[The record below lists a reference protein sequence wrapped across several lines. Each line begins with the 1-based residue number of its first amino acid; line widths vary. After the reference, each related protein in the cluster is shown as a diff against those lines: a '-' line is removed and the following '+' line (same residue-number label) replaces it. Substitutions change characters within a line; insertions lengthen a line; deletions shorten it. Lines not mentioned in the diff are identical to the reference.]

1 MKKVLKVSVVK
12 LTEDFSW
19 QRVTVRCL
27 VGISYVSNRSYS
39 QQNLKIK
46 ECCRCFQLCTVQK
59 FLSWAPRRKYP
70 QNRLKLVIRLLPCVR
85 SPRLSNQM
93 TEKGDLPVSTL
104 LFYCWIIFLFLFAD
118 FQHIRAVNQL
128 LTQAWQ
134 LVSITSQ
141 SSTNITQVPSAIQ
154 RYGRNATACARCGM
168 ELNCVSSGFK
178 R

>member
-19 QRVTVRCL
+19 KRVTVRCL
-27 VGISYVSNRSYS
+27 VGISYVSNRRYS

-104 LFYCWIIFLFLFAD
+104 LFYCWIIFLFSFCR
-118 FQHIRAVNQL
+118 FPTHQSCQ
-128 LTQAWQ
+128 
-134 LVSITSQ
+134 SITH
-141 SSTNITQVPSAIQ
+141 SSL
-154 RYGRNATACARCGM
+154 TACLHYVTAEHKYYPG
-168 ELNCVSSGFK
+168 SSRHSTIWPK
-178 R
+178 RNSMC

>member
-59 FLSWAPRRKYP
+59 VLSWAPRRKYP

-93 TEKGDLPVSTL
+93 TEKGYLPVSTL
-104 LFYCWIIFLFLFAD
+104 LFYCWIIFLFSFCR
-118 FQHIRAVNQL
+118 FPTHQSCQ
-128 LTQAWQ
+128 
-134 LVSITSQ
+134 SITH
-141 SSTNITQVPSAIQ
+141 SSL
-154 RYGRNATACARCGM
+154 TACLHYVTVEHKYYPG
-168 ELNCVSSGFK
+168 SSRHSTIWPK
-178 R
+178 RNSMC